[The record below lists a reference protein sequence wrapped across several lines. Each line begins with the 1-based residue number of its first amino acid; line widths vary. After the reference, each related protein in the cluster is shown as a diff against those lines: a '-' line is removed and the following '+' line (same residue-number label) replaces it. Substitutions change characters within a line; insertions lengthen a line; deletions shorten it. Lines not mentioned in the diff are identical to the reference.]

1 MALTRH
7 HSVERA
13 WAWAAAFL
21 HAAPIHSHA
30 LTFHAAIPLPPDKTA
45 LAQATAIYGGHQI
58 LTSDEFISLEWLTS
72 FAKSGRQLFM
82 CHALRLLDGWNHL
95 RRHAC
100 SIETEATILGRLV
113 FSAGHCAALL
123 PQHQQSTLS
132 SAMQTQIIRL
142 LRLKTTDS
150 TLLRIKAMALLA
162 AADAQQNSSP
172 LHAEAMQLLEQALP
186 QLIASDG
193 GPTSDKLPDY
203 FIWLHALL
211 ANTDAAFTPKARNA
225 LDRAR
230 PFLSML
236 LDSDGRYCFDAKIN
250 PLGTIHTTAALR
262 LAPVSH
268 LAHLAAGKAVVITTP
283 AQLQQ
288 TTQLHISANG
298 HTLLEAGVFIHGPDD
313 DQSVQSLESD
323 GDNHGQWF
331 RQSMHDQQRTV
342 YLCAKG
348 DDIRIEDQ
356 LQMLSKPNWMRLTIS
371 EHAKV
376 SVARNGTQATIALDG
391 RNLWQLTLRGAELKA
406 PTQGNQ
412 WLVKTISPRVNWA
425 LKRINRSP
433 TRHSKAEVPELPF

>member
-13 WAWAAAFL
+13 LAWAAGFL
-21 HAAPIHSHA
+21 HVAPKHNHA
-30 LTFHAAIPLPPDKTA
+30 LTFMPATPLPPDTTA
-45 LAQATAIYGGHQI
+45 LAHATAIYGGHQI
-58 LTSDEFISLEWLTS
+58 LSSDEFISLEWLTS
-72 FAKSGRQLFM
+72 FARSGRQLFI
-82 CHALRLLDGWNHL
+82 CHALRLLDSWNQL
-95 RRHAC
+95 RRRAHC
-100 SIETEATILGRLV
+100 IETEATILGRLV
-113 FSAGHCAALL
+113 FSVGHCAALL
-123 PQHQQSTLS
+123 PLDQQTTLS
-132 SAMQTQIIRL
+132 SAMQTQVNRL
-142 LRLKTTDS
+142 LRLKTTDA
-150 TLLRIKAMALLA
+150 TLLRVKAMALLS

-172 LHAEAMQLLEQALP
+172 LLAEAMQFLEQALP
-186 QLIASDG
+186 QLIGSDG
-193 GPTSDKLPDY
+193 GPTADKLPDY
-203 FIWLHALL
+203 IIWLHAIL
-211 ANTDAAFTPKARNA
+211 ANADTSFPPKARNA
-225 LDRAR
+225 LDRAG

-236 LDSDGRYCFDAKIN
+236 LGSNGRYCFDAKIN
-250 PLGTIHTTAALR
+250 PLSTTQSTAALR
-262 LAPVSH
+262 LAPISH
-268 LAHLAAGKAVVITTP
+268 VAHLAAGKAVVIATP

-313 DQSVQSLESD
+313 DQNVQSLESD

-331 RQSMHDQQRTV
+331 RQSTHDQQRTV

-356 LQMLSKPNWMRLTIS
+356 LQMLTKPNWMRLSIS

-412 WLVKTISPRVNWA
+412 WLIKTTSPRVNWA
-425 LKRINRSP
+425 LKRIIRSA

>member
-1 MALTRH
+1 MALNRH
-7 HSVERA
+7 HNVEKV

-21 HAAPIHSHA
+21 HAKPLHSHA
-30 LTFHAAIPLPPDKTA
+30 LTFHAAMPLPPDKTA

-82 CHALRLLDGWNHL
+82 CHALRLLDGWNQL
-95 RRHAC
+95 RRHTGN
-100 SIETEATILGRLV
+100 IETEATILGRLV

-123 PQHQQSTLS
+123 PQDQQSTLS
-132 SAMQTQIIRL
+132 SAMQTQINRL

-150 TLLRIKAMALLA
+150 TLMRIKAMALLA

-172 LHAEAMQLLEQALP
+172 LHAEAMQLFEQALP
-186 QLIASDG
+186 HLVATDG
-193 GPTSDKLPDY
+193 GPTQDSLADY
-203 FIWLHALL
+203 VIWLHVLL
-211 ANTDAAFTPKARNA
+211 ANSDSNFTPKARNA

-236 LDSDGRYCFDAKIN
+236 LGSDGRYCFDAKLD
-250 PLGTIHTTAALR
+250 PLASIRTTAALR

-268 LAHLAAGKAVVITTP
+268 VAHLAAGKAIVISTP
-283 AQLQQ
+283 AQLKK
-288 TTQLHISANG
+288 TTQLHISGNG
-298 HTLLEAGVFIHGPDD
+298 HILLEAGVFIHGPDD
-313 DQSVQSLESD
+313 DQTVQSLESD

-331 RQSMHDQQRTV
+331 RQSTHDQQRTV

-356 LQMLSKPNWMRLTIS
+356 LQMLTRPNWMRLTIT
-371 EHAKV
+371 EQAKV

-412 WLVKTISPRVNWA
+412 WLAKATGTRVNWA
-425 LKRINRSP
+425 LKRINRSA
-433 TRHSKAEVPELPF
+433 TRHGKTELPVLPF